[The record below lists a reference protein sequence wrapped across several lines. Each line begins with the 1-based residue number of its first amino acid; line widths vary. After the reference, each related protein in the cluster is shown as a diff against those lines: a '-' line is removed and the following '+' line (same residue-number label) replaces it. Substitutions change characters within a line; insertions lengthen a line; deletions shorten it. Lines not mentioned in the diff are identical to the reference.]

1 MQLNRETLK
10 ATRWLKSELADCKSV
25 LDLGCGQSSLLQYVR
40 HLDYSLGVEYW
51 QPYIDE
57 SRYRQIHTDYMQA
70 DINDVW
76 FDPGTFDAVM
86 LVDVLEHIDVMNA
99 NRLFLKMSTWAKKK
113 VIIIVPNGDMPQEDP
128 YGDGNEK
135 QRHISQWSPE
145 TLKNRG
151 YEVRGFGGWKPLRGD
166 GAEIVPTRTL
176 VGHYALSALSGL
188 SDPVVRYIPEHA
200 FHLFGVLR
208 K

>member
-1 MQLNRETLK
+1 MYLDRENLK
-10 ATRWLKSELADCKSV
+10 ATRWLKDVLSDCKSV

-70 DINDVW
+70 DINDVF
-76 FDPGTFDAVM
+76 FDAGTFDAVM
-86 LVDVLEHIDVMNA
+86 LVDVLEHIDVMDA
-99 NRLFLKMSTWAKKK
+99 NRLFQKMALWAKKK
-113 VIIIVPNGDMPQEDP
+113 VVIIVPNGAMPQEDP
-128 YGDGNEK
+128 YGDGNVK
-135 QRHISQWSPE
+135 QRHVSEWSPKD
-145 TLKNRG
+145 LRSRG
-151 YEVRGFGGWKPLRGD
+151 YSVRGFGGWKPLRGE
-166 GAEIVPTRTL
+166 GAEIIPTGTIA
-176 VGHYALSALSGL
+176 GHYAISALSALSE
-188 SDPVVRYIPEHA
+188 PIVTRYPEYA